1 MFRFT
6 EVSSRR
12 MMPPGPT
19 PFQMAQGDMSMK
31 MMLDQF
37 MQGFIQ
43 YAEQQKQN
51 QQQYQQY
58 QQQQLRTNS
67 SRPSRATPK
76 QRRSSNGDRRM
87 RSRGTSALWTSRE

>member
-1 MFRFT
+1 MPYGAHSMSPQYQVPVYRGQQQM
-6 EVSSRR
+6 

-19 PFQMAQGDMSMK
+19 PFQMAQGDMSKK

-58 QQQQLRTNS
+58 QH
-67 SRPSRATPK
+67 
-76 QRRSSNGDRRM
+76 
-87 RSRGTSALWTSRE
+87 